1 MDMSP
6 EPLHQIGRRRDSRLR
21 LHLPARI
28 TTIHGKWQAQLLDL
42 SQSGAHLEVAERLMK
57 GGDAVLNWLQFEAF
71 GRIVWATATQVGLEF
86 DELIAPDTLVIT
98 RDLADQH
105 TAKEAKRIAIEA
117 ARAWYHDYR

>member
-1 MDMSP
+1 MEMSP
-6 EPLHQIGRRRDSRLR
+6 ETHHRIGRRRDSRLR

-42 SQSGAHLEVAERLMK
+42 SQSGAHLEVAERLLK
-57 GGDAVLNWLQFEAF
+57 GSDAVLNWLQFEAF
-71 GRIVWATATQVGLEF
+71 GRIVWTTATQVGMEF
-86 DELIAPDTLVIT
+86 DELIAPTTLVTT

-105 TAKEAKRIAIEA
+105 SARQDKRIALEA

>member
-1 MDMSP
+1 MEMSP
-6 EPLHQIGRRRDSRLR
+6 ETHHRIGRRRDSRLR

-28 TTIHGKWQAQLLDL
+28 ITIHGNWQAQLLDL
-42 SQSGAHLEVAERLMK
+42 SQSGAHLEVSERLMK

-71 GRIVWATATQVGLEF
+71 GRIVWTTATQVGMEF
-86 DELIAPDTLVIT
+86 DELIAPATLVVT